1 MVCCPDVM
9 DDVRVIPFLVSELRL
24 PPDERA
30 LLRREWW
37 PSYAH
42 AVIHREGVFLFD
54 NGVGFGDAEV
64 EATFSPRAR
73 PIEAALAEH
82 DISLADVTG
91 AANCHLHFDHSGQNG
106 RLRDIPIFVQR
117 PEWAMVHEPDY
128 TVPAWVDVPGLTYE
142 VLDGEAE
149 VAPGLRLVPTP
160 GHSPGHQSLVITTG
174 GGSVVLA
181 GQAIQSRA
189 EWEGNTD
196 ASVSGSPTAP
206 LPQEYAASVG
216 RLRGLDPVRVHFAH
230 DAEIWERSHG
240 SL

>member
-1 MVCCPDVM
+1 
-9 DDVRVIPFLVSELRL
+9 
-24 PPDERA
+24 
-30 LLRREWW
+30 
-37 PSYAH
+37 
-42 AVIHREGVFLFD
+42 
-54 NGVGFGDAEV
+54 
-64 EATFSPRAR
+64 
-73 PIEAALAEH
+73 
-82 DISLADVTG
+82 
-91 AANCHLHFDHSGQNG
+91 
-106 RLRDIPIFVQR
+106 
-117 PEWAMVHEPDY
+117 MVHEPDY

-149 VAPGLRLVPTP
+149 VAPGLGLVPTP
-160 GHSPGHQSLVITTG
+160 GHSPGHQSLVITMG
-174 GGSVVLA
+174 GASVVLA

-196 ASVSGSPTAP
+196 ASVSGAATAP